1 MVTPLES
8 SVVRIYSNS
17 GKVIGAGFLVSQ
29 KHILTCAHVVASALG
44 IAPTTAEKPAA
55 EVSLDFPRIAVGV
68 RLTAK
73 VIFWRPV
80 HPNPSTLEEFEED
93 IAGLEL
99 ASPPPDAAQP
109 VRLVT
114 SEDLWGHSFRVFG
127 FPEAQSNGV
136 WATGKLLAGVASGWV
151 QLEDVKEPGY
161 RLEKGFS
168 GAPVWDEELQGV
180 AGMAVAAEMKRLEVK
195 AAFIIPTNRL
205 VKAWQ
210 KLGEQAIPCCPYQG
224 LFAFREEDAK
234 FFFGRESFTEQL
246 VAAVQRQRLVAVI
259 GSSGSGKSSV
269 VFAGLISRLRVGD
282 KASVPL
288 EIVSFRPGERPFRN
302 LARQLV
308 PLLETHMSETDQ
320 LVEVNKLATALQ
332 QGDLALQDVVTR
344 ILEKH
349 SSTRLLVVADQFEE
363 LYTLCRD
370 VEERQGF
377 LERLLEAVNHMP
389 SFTLVLT
396 LRADFLGYALS

>member
-1 MVTPLES
+1 
-8 SVVRIYSNS
+8 
-17 GKVIGAGFLVSQ
+17 
-29 KHILTCAHVVASALG
+29 
-44 IAPTTAEKPAA
+44 
-55 EVSLDFPRIAVGV
+55 
-68 RLTAK
+68 
-73 VIFWRPV
+73 
-80 HPNPSTLEEFEED
+80 
-93 IAGLEL
+93 
-99 ASPPPDAAQP
+99 
-109 VRLVT
+109 
-114 SEDLWGHSFRVFG
+114 
-127 FPEAQSNGV
+127 
-136 WATGKLLAGVASGWV
+136 
-151 QLEDVKEPGY
+151 
-161 RLEKGFS
+161 
-168 GAPVWDEELQGV
+168 
-180 AGMAVAAEMKRLEVK
+180 
-195 AAFIIPTNRL
+195 
-205 VKAWQ
+205 
-210 KLGEQAIPCCPYQG
+210 